1 MRRQFVT
8 RQGGSDDAYLEGM
21 LGTANAVLGQIDRK
35 DGDGQLSDRSIEDL
49 IAIKGIRVVEGTN
62 GHFVT
67 MPQSKDKEGNYH
79 DIAFPVTA
87 DLRKAVNKAVL
98 DEFTKV
104 NEKSTPK
111 HEKTSETKNLSKPTS
126 ELDFD

>member
-1 MRRQFVT
+1 MVKMDVRVYPLDKPDNNTKAFASIT
-8 RQGGSDDAYLEGM
+8 
-21 LGTANAVLGQIDRK
+21 
-35 DGDGQLSDRSIEDL
+35 IEDL

-98 DEFTKV
+98 DEFAKV

-111 HEKTSETKNLSKPTS
+111 PEKTSETETKKSSKPSTS
-126 ELDFD
+126 EPDIE